1 MYCVASASARLLND
15 LLRNKRKI
23 LTAALKATSL
33 PDGSMMAPFA
43 VGSAL
48 ITVSGSMV
56 KLLSRSSNVSSC

>member
-15 LLRNKRKI
+15 YGNKRKI

-48 ITVSGSMV
+48 ITISGSMV

>member
-15 LLRNKRKI
+15 LRNKRKI